1 MGNLYKIGL
10 NNFKGGVCG
19 VEVVWGRGGGVRVGG
34 MGIEFAV
41 FVGCVLSVC
50 IFHNQKMHFY
60 LINTST
66 INYIQPYL

>member
-41 FVGCVLSVC
+41 FVGCIL
-50 IFHNQKMHFY
+50 FGMHFSQSKY
-60 LINTST
+60 AL
-66 INYIQPYL
+66 LLHFGC